1 MKLLHTA
8 DWHLGKRLGDYMR
21 LEEQKEVLE
30 EICEIAEREEVDAVL
45 IAGDLFDT
53 FNPGNEAVELFYK
66 IIHRLADD
74 GRRAVV
80 AIAGNH
86 DSPDRVEAPDP
97 LARELGI
104 IFHGKPSTQIR
115 PFETRKGLRLMHAD
129 EGFVAL
135 KLPDYDYTL
144 RLLLT
149 PYANEVI
156 LRQYLGTDDKEE
168 ALRNILRKSWQEMA
182 DRYCDDK
189 GVNLLMAHLYFMQR
203 GGEAP
208 QEPED
213 EKPILHMGGAQ
224 AIFTEDIPQQ
234 MQYVAL
240 GHLHR
245 YQHVGGTSCPVIYS
259 SSPLGYSFSEAHQQK
274 YVVLIEAEPGQPV
287 ATQKVSLQKG
297 RKLVR
302 KTFKS
307 KEEAVSWLRE
317 NPDTFVELTFV
328 SDTYIE
334 SETKKALY
342 DAHDGIVSIIPELHL
357 QEEQKIKTK
366 VNLQQDIRLLFKD
379 FFVHKKGQQPS
390 DELMDLFNEILE
402 TDEDEDERG

>member
-8 DWHLGKRLGDYMR
+8 DWHLGKRLGDYSRMA
-21 LEEQKEVLE
+21 EQQAVLE
-30 EICEIAEREEVDAVL
+30 EICEIAEREAVDAVM

-53 FNPGNEAVELFYK
+53 FNPGNEAVELFYRTL
-66 IIHRLADD
+66 HRLADD

-86 DSPDRVEAPDP
+86 DSPDRIEAPDP

-115 PFETRKGLRLMHAD
+115 PFATRNGLKLLQSDAGFVSLQLPGSSVPLRLI
-129 EGFVAL
+129 
-135 KLPDYDYTL
+135 
-144 RLLLT
+144 LT

-156 LRQYLGTDDKEE
+156 LRHDLGTEDKEE
-168 ALRNILRKSWQEMA
+168 ALRNLLRAHWKHLAEQ
-182 DRYCDDK
+182 YCDDK
-189 GVNLLMAHLYFMQR
+189 GVNLMMAHLYFMQK
-203 GGEAP
+203 GGIPPE
-208 QEPED
+208 EPDD

-224 AIFTEDIPQQ
+224 AIFTEDIPSQI
-234 MQYVAL
+234 QYVAL

-245 YQHVGGTSCPVIYS
+245 YQKLEGASCPVVYS

-274 YVVLIEAEPGQPV
+274 YVVLIEAEPAQAV
-287 ATQKVSLQKG
+287 STRQISLQKG

-302 KTFKS
+302 KTFKA
-307 KEEAVSWLRE
+307 KEEAIHWLLE
-317 NPDTFVELTFV
+317 NPDTFLELTFV

-334 SETKKALY
+334 SETKRAFY

-357 QEEQKIKTK
+357 AKEQEESKRTKI
-366 VNLQQDIRLLFKD
+366 NLKQDIRLLFKD
-379 FFVHKKGQQPS
+379 YFEHKKGQQPS

-402 TDEDEDERG
+402 VDEDED

>member
-8 DWHLGKRLGDYMR
+8 DWHLGKRLGDYTR
-21 LEEQKEVLE
+21 LAEQKEVLE
-30 EICEIAEREEVDAVL
+30 EICEIAEREQVDAVL

-66 IIHRLADD
+66 TVHRLADD
-74 GRRAVV
+74 GCRAVI

-104 IFHGKPSTQIR
+104 IFHGKPSTQIL
-115 PFETRKGLRLMHAD
+115 PFETRKGLKLLQAD
-129 EGFVAL
+129 EGYVAL
-135 KLPDYDYTL
+135 QLPDYPYPL
-144 RLLLT
+144 RLLLV
-149 PYANEVI
+149 PYANEVL
-156 LRQYLGTDDKEE
+156 LRQYLGTEDKEE
-168 ALRNILRKSWQEMA
+168 ALRSVLKKSWQQLA
-182 DRYCDDK
+182 NQYCDEK
-189 GVNLLMAHLYFMQR
+189 GVNLMMAHLYFMQK

-208 QEPED
+208 EEPDD

-224 AIFTEDIPQQ
+224 AIFTEDLPQQ
-234 MQYVAL
+234 LQYVTL

-245 YQHVGGTSCPVIYS
+245 YQHVEGGPCPAIYS
-259 SSPLGYSFSEAHQQK
+259 SSPLEYSFSEAHQQK
-274 YVVLIEAEPGQPV
+274 FVVLIEAEPAKPV
-287 ATQKVSLQKG
+287 NTTKLPLQKG

-302 KTFKS
+302 KTFS
-307 KEEAVSWLRE
+307 GKEEAVSWLRE

-334 SETKKALY
+334 SETKRAFY
-342 DAHDGIVSIIPELHL
+342 DAHDGIVSIIPELNIQPQ
-357 QEEQKIKTK
+357 QEKKTK
-366 VNLQQDIRLLFKD
+366 VNLQQDIRFLFKD
-379 FFVHKKGQQPS
+379 YFAHKKGQQPS

-402 TDEDEDERG
+402 IDEDEEEKK